1 MSESRIPAH
10 AHGEKTAAAGT
21 EAGAPPAELASTTE
35 AGAPPAELA
44 STTEAGAPPAELAST
59 TEAGAPT
66 AELAATTEAASTAGT
81 TSTTETAVT
90 TESVPTR
97 VYTLDQMSDT
107 IRQVLE
113 SGGEFRFYPRGTSM
127 LPLLRQ
133 DVDSIALVAAPEKLH
148 RRDIPLYTRP
158 SGQYVLH
165 RVVGED
171 ADGYIMCGDN
181 QTALEHGIRHS
192 QICGVVTAI
201 YRGKKQKR
209 RDVTSAGYRIY
220 SALWCFMPFRRFCMF
235 CRRGALWLVRHLKCK
250 KTD

>member
-1 MSESRIPAH
+1 MSEIQRPDH
-10 AHGEKTAAAGT
+10 ARDEKTAAVGVDAADAAT
-21 EAGAPPAELASTTE
+21 ET
-35 AGAPPAELA
+35 
-44 STTEAGAPPAELAST
+44 
-59 TEAGAPT
+59 
-66 AELAATTEAASTAGT
+66 AATTETAS
-81 TSTTETAVT
+81 
-90 TESVPTR
+90 TR
-97 VYTLDQMSDT
+97 VYTLDQMSGT
-107 IRQVLE
+107 MRQVLE

-133 DVDSIALVAAPEKLH
+133 GVDSIALVAAPEKLH

-181 QTALEHGIRHS
+181 QTAFEHGVRHS

-209 RDVTSAGYRIY
+209 REVTSAGYRIY
-220 SALWCFMPFRRFCMF
+220 SVLWCFMPFRWLCMF
-235 CRRGALWLVRHLKCK
+235 CRRGAAWLGRRLKRAK
-250 KTD
+250 AD

>member
-1 MSESRIPAH
+1 MSEIQRPDH
-10 AHGEKTAAAGT
+10 ARDEKTAAVGVDTADAAT
-21 EAGAPPAELASTTE
+21 ET
-35 AGAPPAELA
+35 
-44 STTEAGAPPAELAST
+44 
-59 TEAGAPT
+59 
-66 AELAATTEAASTAGT
+66 AATTETAS
-81 TSTTETAVT
+81 
-90 TESVPTR
+90 TR
-97 VYTLDQMSDT
+97 VYTLDQMSGT
-107 IRQVLE
+107 MRQVLE

-133 DVDSIALVAAPEKLH
+133 GVDSIALIAAPEKLH

-209 RDVTSAGYRIY
+209 REVTSAGYRIY
-220 SALWCFMPFRRFCMF
+220 SVLWCFMPFRRLCMF
-235 CRRGALWLVRHLKCK
+235 CRRGAAWLGRRLKRTK
-250 KTD
+250 AD

>member
-44 STTEAGAPPAELAST
+44 ATTEAGAPLAELAST
-59 TEAGAPT
+59 TEAAQP

-90 TESVPTR
+90 TESVSTR

-133 DVDSIALVAAPEKLH
+133 DVDSIALVAASEKLH

-235 CRRGALWLVRHLKCK
+235 CRRGALWFVRHLKCK